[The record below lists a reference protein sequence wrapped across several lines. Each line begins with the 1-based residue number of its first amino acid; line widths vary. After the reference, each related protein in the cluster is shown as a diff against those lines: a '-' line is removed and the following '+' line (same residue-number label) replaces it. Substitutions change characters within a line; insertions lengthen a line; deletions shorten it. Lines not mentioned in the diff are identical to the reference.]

1 MIPEQISDDTG
12 TRMVKKFKGTCIKW
26 AEENPDCLKRRRR
39 YGSFLISKLLFIVK
53 FRAFYIT
60 KVSVEVNISIH

>member
-26 AEENPDCLKRRRR
+26 AEENPDCLKLNTVLN
-39 YGSFLISKLLFIVK
+39 GDEDMEVFLFPSYCSLSNLEPSISLK
-53 FRAFYIT
+53 FQ
-60 KVSVEVNISIH
+60 